1 MWSSSNGW
9 EGGDEVKQRG
19 LANRILGTYTWAV
32 IAFLALPILVVI
44 PTSFNPT
51 VQLAFPTTGLSL
63 KWYLNLFQT
72 PEFFRSFATSV
83 AVTLMAT
90 LVAVVIGTIAA
101 YALVRYRPPLARLV
115 STLFL
120 APLTFP
126 AIVYG
131 LAMIIF
137 LGKLNLARTIPGL
150 VIAHSVYVL
159 PYIIRTVT
167 ANLYGLDRAL
177 EEAAMSLGANRLQT
191 LKHVLFPLVK
201 PGLIAG
207 ATFSLIMSFDE
218 FTISLFLTGGN
229 VVTLPIMLANKIDYR
244 MDPTIA
250 VVGTTL
256 VLLSATA
263 IVLIEKFLGFEKHFK
278 F

>member
-1 MWSSSNGW
+1 M
-9 EGGDEVKQRG
+9 KQRG

-51 VQLAFPTTGLSL
+51 VQLTFPTTGLSL

-167 ANLYGLDRAL
+167 ANLYGLDQAL